1 MGDDNSDLDFKDF
14 TGEQPYY
21 SKEPATFKE
30 IIVRAFE
37 KCRQEGMKEMTRGGE
52 IKQVING
59 EVVIRT
65 VPNQRKIF
73 IECVELL
80 DSLMRFHYDKIAEE
94 EISKLYDLSNNLFE
108 KYLESYLKG
117 NSDNNS
123 KEYAINTNSL
133 PRIIEDQIEKDKLEI
148 YRLMFKELVQ
158 LFYRKH
164 ELSKQRTAGIY

>member
-1 MGDDNSDLDFKDF
+1 MGEHNEDLEFKDF

-59 EVVIRT
+59 EVVIKT
-65 VPNQRKIF
+65 IPNQRKIF

-80 DSLMRFHYDKIAEE
+80 DSLMRFHYDKEAESE
-94 EISKLYDLSNNLFE
+94 MEKLYGLSNNLF
-108 KYLESYLKG
+108 KNYLEEYLKG
-117 NSDNNS
+117 ESDSNF
-123 KEYAINTNSL
+123 KERAKKTNSL
-133 PRIIEDQIEKDKLEI
+133 PNEIENQIEEDKLEI

-164 ELSKQRTAGIY
+164 ELSKQRTVGAY

>member
-1 MGDDNSDLDFKDF
+1 MGEDNSDFKDF
-14 TGEQPYY
+14 TGEQSNY

-65 VPNQRKIF
+65 IPNQRKIF

-80 DSLMRFHYDKIAEE
+80 DSLMRFHYDTKAEDE
-94 EISKLYDLSNNLFE
+94 MEKLYTLSNELFKE
-108 KYLESYLKG
+108 YFDSFIAGE
-117 NSDNNS
+117 SDNHA
-123 KEYAINTNSL
+123 KDFAKKTHSL
-133 PRIIEDQIEKDKLEI
+133 PHDIEDQIEKDKLEL

-164 ELSKQRTAGIY
+164 ELSKQRTVGAY

>member
-1 MGDDNSDLDFKDF
+1 MGEDNSDFKDF

-21 SKEPATFKE
+21 SKDPATFKE

-52 IKQVING
+52 IKQIING
-59 EVVIRT
+59 EVVIKT
-65 VPNQRKIF
+65 IPNQRKIF

-80 DSLMRFHYDKIAEE
+80 DSLMRFHYDKIAEDKME
-94 EISKLYDLSNNLFE
+94 ELYNLSNNLF
-108 KYLESYLKG
+108 KQYLESYLG
-117 NSDNNS
+117 GDSDDNS
-123 KEYAINTNSL
+123 KDYAKKTNSL
-133 PRIIEDQIEKDKLEI
+133 PNKIEDQIEKDKLEL

-164 ELSKQRTAGIY
+164 ELSKQRTVGAY